1 MAMMWWGWGYNVW
14 ESRMVRFSDLK
25 STPQTT
31 SESSVGAEVMLWPSL
46 WFWHW
51 AQKRKAIN
59 TFLQNEWMSEW
70 WMQLHLCSW
79 ICVWWVLGHGAH
91 TCRTDGDSVFE
102 VLSIKGRDHIFS
114 FFDALYSIGAA
125 LIPCLTHLS
134 FLMPLTWLQRPAQL
148 FCRISHI
155 LDLLLPRCV
164 PLSPLFPTM
173 EISFRNFQ
181 TQLFGEQEYL
191 ISSTV
196 TFIWII
202 LEGTWL
208 PGCPA
213 LNNTKIDKQVQLGST
228 GSHVLGL
235 AWWSS
240 G

>member
-1 MAMMWWGWGYNVW
+1 
-14 ESRMVRFSDLK
+14 
-25 STPQTT
+25 
-31 SESSVGAEVMLWPSL
+31 
-46 WFWHW
+46 
-51 AQKRKAIN
+51 
-59 TFLQNEWMSEW
+59 
-70 WMQLHLCSW
+70 
-79 ICVWWVLGHGAH
+79 
-91 TCRTDGDSVFE
+91 
-102 VLSIKGRDHIFS
+102 
-114 FFDALYSIGAA
+114 
-125 LIPCLTHLS
+125 
-134 FLMPLTWLQRPAQL
+134 MPLTWLQRPAQL

-196 TFIWII
+196 TFIWIT

-240 G
+240 GEDSTLPMQGMRVQLGNYDPTCCGAGHKTNKKAMFHVCMIENFLWLQRAATEFILNIL